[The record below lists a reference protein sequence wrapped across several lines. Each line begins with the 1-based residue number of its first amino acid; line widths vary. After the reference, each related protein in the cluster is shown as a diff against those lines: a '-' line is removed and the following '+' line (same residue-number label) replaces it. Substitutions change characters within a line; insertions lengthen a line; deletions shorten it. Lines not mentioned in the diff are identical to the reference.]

1 MTWTTAPESV
11 QRARS
16 LLDQVGRELG
26 PVPYELALYA
36 LVRTG
41 ATRSHRELGA
51 GYLNL
56 YAQLLDTRSVE
67 SHS

>member
-1 MTWTTAPESV
+1 MTWTTAPESTD
-11 QRARS
+11 RARA
-16 LLDQVGRELG
+16 LLNEEGRTLG

-36 LVRTG
+36 LVRSG

-56 YAQLLDTRSVE
+56 YAQLLDTGSVE